1 MPTIVIDYT
10 ASVFTP
16 AGWRSVTIT
25 ATADQTSP
33 GMATVTKVTAID
45 GEDPAYGMSRT
56 GAKRQQFNG
65 RAIALRE
72 AGARKR
78 LSACTIAA

>member
-1 MPTIVIDYT
+1 MITIEYT

-33 GMATVTKVTAID
+33 GMATVAKVVALD
-45 GEDPAYGMSRT
+45 GEAPAYDMSRT
-56 GAKRQQFNG
+56 GARRQAFNG
-65 RAIALRE
+65 HAIALRE

-78 LSACTIAA
+78 LSACETVAA